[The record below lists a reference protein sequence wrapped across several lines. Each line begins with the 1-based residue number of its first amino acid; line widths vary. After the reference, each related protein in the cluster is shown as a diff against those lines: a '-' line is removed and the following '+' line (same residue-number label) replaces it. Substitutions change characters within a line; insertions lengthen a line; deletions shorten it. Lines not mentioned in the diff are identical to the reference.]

1 MATVTYYRKDY
12 LKGYTVDENDTASID
27 NFKSSGY
34 TTNYEQALRESKT
47 TVGGINYTAP
57 TNENNS
63 TVDSTTLTPQ
73 AKKKN

>member
-47 TVGGINYTAP
+47 TVGGINTQM
-57 TNENNS
+57 
-63 TVDSTTLTPQ
+63 LI
-73 AKKKN
+73 